1 MVERIASS
9 RIAAT
14 GIGLRKWRWHVSGA
28 EPFRRSDKQLYEA
41 FKALVTRAD
50 MIKP

>member
-28 EPFRRSDKQLYEA
+28 EPFRRSDKQLDEA